1 MMTENGLGDFDLL
14 AREERQPRVAPLWS
28 WPFIAFFIFIMGY
41 YGVNFAPG
49 EDQLALWW
57 PAAGFSVLFVLVS
70 PPWRRLWAVLLVFAV
85 TTLSNWVG
93 GRPPEIGVIFGIANA
108 LEVATIVWVLGWTN
122 QKFRLNSLK
131 AGVRFAVA
139 VISGAW
145 AGGLVAGIAIVQ
157 LDADQALAAI
167 AGFSAS
173 HAAAVLIIVP
183 FALLP
188 APLLKKAK
196 NIEIIIQS
204 FLLALTILL
213 VFLPGAHYPLT
224 FLPFPL
230 LAWAAFRFPIRIVVF
245 ESSFS
250 AILILGLTF
259 AGGGPFVSDDFSVG
273 VTASIVEALLVT
285 LTGFCVIL
293 ATAQYQMQAVTTRA
307 SNVADI
313 LNSGFVTSRVG
324 LLVAEIHEQNSAVIW
339 KNKAATGFLE
349 DSFTADGQWTGPL
362 EEAARDA
369 LNSHTEVS
377 VDLHTDPPRTISVV
391 ANPVGPSPTDPA
403 ARRMAVQMLD
413 VTATVQ
419 ANRLQLAAAQAES
432 AALLTRIDLD
442 RQREGFV
449 ATTSHELRTPI
460 TSIVGYG
467 ELLLDSEEL
476 PAMERSWV
484 QVITR
489 NATRLGELVED
500 LLTLGKASNS
510 RASDRFARTLILKDL
525 VHDVASSQ
533 RITAEKKNV
542 TMQCDMADQTI
553 YAVRADISR
562 VITNLVSNAIKFTP
576 PGGTITISTA
586 SRGRE
591 TLLFVQDT
599 GTGMTQEAL
608 DHAFERFYRAP
619 EAEQGNV
626 PGTGLGLSIVDEL
639 VRRNGG
645 TVVLESPPDEGLL
658 VMVTL
663 PSRAPAG
670 RSGTEYSAES
680 HFQQLAGPPFDQ

>member
-1 MMTENGLGDFDLL
+1 MNFSPAEN
-14 AREERQPRVAPLWS
+14 QP
-28 WPFIAFFIFIMGY
+28 
-41 YGVNFAPG
+41 
-49 EDQLALWW
+49 ALWW
-57 PAAGFSVLFVLVS
+57 PAAGLAVLFVLAA
-70 PPWRRLWAVLLVFAV
+70 PPWHRVWVVVIVLLS
-85 TTLSNWVG
+85 TGLSNFLG
-93 GRPPEIGVIFGIANA
+93 GRPLDVSVIFSIANA
-108 LEVATIVWVLGWTN
+108 SEVATVAWILGWSQYRFT
-122 QKFRLNSLK
+122 LNSLN
-131 AGVRFAVA
+131 AGVRFVLAA
-139 VISGAW
+139 ISGAMV
-145 AGGLVAGIAIVQ
+145 AGLIAGIAIAQ
-157 LDADQALAAI
+157 LRSDGVLI
-167 AGFSAS
+167 AMSGIVAS
-173 HAAAVLIIVP
+173 HAAAVLMISP
-183 FALLP
+183 FVLLP
-188 APLLKKAK
+188 DPLISQSKRPEVLL
-196 NIEIIIQS
+196 QS
-204 FLLALTILL
+204 FLLLITIVL
-213 VFLPGAHYPLT
+213 VFRPGASYPLA
-224 FLPFPL
+224 FLPFPV
-230 LAWAAFRFPIRIVVF
+230 LAWAAFRFPIKI
-245 ESSFS
+245 
-250 AILILGLTF
+250 ILIQSSLSAALILF
-259 AGGGPFVSDDFSVG
+259 MSLAGGGPFNSSIFSIAT
-273 VTASIVEALLVT
+273 TAALVELLLVT
-285 LTGFCVIL
+285 LTSFCIML
-293 ATAQYQMQAVTTRA
+293 ATAQYQMQYVTARA

-313 LNSGFVTSRVG
+313 LNSGFITSRVG
-324 LLVAEIHEQNSAVIW
+324 LIVAELNNTNSIVIW
-339 KNKAATGFLE
+339 KNRAATGFLAG
-349 DSFTADGQWTGPL
+349 SFTTDNQWTGPL
-362 EEAARDA
+362 QDAAREA
-369 LNSHTEVS
+369 LGSHTEVT
-377 VDLHTDPPRTISVV
+377 VNLETDPPRTVSVV
-391 ANPVGPSPTDPA
+391 ANPVETSTTEPNA
-403 ARRMAVQMLD
+403 KRMAVQMLD
-413 VTATVQ
+413 VTTTVQ

-460 TSIVGYG
+460 TSIIGYG

-476 PAMERSWV
+476 PDMERSWV
-484 QVITR
+484 QVISR

-500 LLTLGKASNS
+500 LLTLGRAKNS
-510 RASDRFARTLILKDL
+510 AASDRFATSLILKDL

-576 PGGTITISTA
+576 PGGNITISTA

-645 TVVLESPPDEGLL
+645 TVVLESPPGDGLL

-670 RSGTEYSAES
+670 RSGTEYSAET